1 MTYKLTNSTTV
12 LRSDGANIPED
23 HTNADWQEY
32 LAWLADGN
40 TQEPADAPDYA
51 ALFEAK
57 LAKFKASRDAMLNR
71 LSGIAFAASLTGNT
85 ATVAAFL
92 AARQGL
98 LDITKDLPTDPQ
110 AAEILMAQRY
120 MMIVAAAQAAA
131 PTLVSAFAAVDA

>member
-1 MTYKLTNSTTV
+1 MNYKLTNSTLV
-12 LRSDGANIPED
+12 RRNDGAFIPAD
-23 HTNADWQEY
+23 PANADWQEY

-40 TQEPADAPDYA
+40 TPEPADVPDYK

-71 LSGIAFAASLTGNT
+71 LSGIAFAANLTGDT
-85 ATVAAFL
+85 ATVTAFL

-110 AAEILMAQRY
+110 AAELLMAQRY
-120 MMIVAAAQAAA
+120 LMIVAAAQAAA
-131 PTLVSAFAAVDA
+131 PALVSAFAAVDA